1 MMTRT
6 DMVDAIA
13 EKLSMKKKDVAPVV
27 DEVFSQ
33 IQGAL
38 VNGDRCIIAGFG
50 VFKVAERAAREGH
63 NPQNPAEKIHIPARR
78 VVVFRPGKEL
88 KNSVKG

>member
-1 MMTRT
+1 MMTKT

-13 EKLSMKKKDVAPVV
+13 EKLSMKKKDVASVI

-38 VNGDRCIIAGFG
+38 VSGDRCIIAGFG
-50 VFKVAERAAREGH
+50 VFKAAERAAREGH
-63 NPQNPAEKIHIPARR
+63 NPQNPSEKVHIPARK
-78 VVVFRPGKEL
+78 VAVFRPGKEL

>member
-1 MMTRT
+1 MTRT

-13 EKLSMKKKDVAPVV
+13 TKLSMKKKDVAPVV

-33 IQGAL
+33 IQTAL
-38 VNGDRCIIAGFG
+38 VSGDRCIIAGFG

-63 NPQNPAEKIHIPARR
+63 NPQNPSEKVQIQARK

-88 KNSVKG
+88 RDSVKG